1 MQRFLKI
8 AGPVCA
14 LLFSVAC
21 FDSTSQPTNPSQ
33 EIAPSVAATPSPSL
47 STTESAPAA
56 SPKPAPTSNPN
67 PDLSI
72 DANGLSKA
80 AVVIST
86 DRGLI
91 KYRFY
96 PKHAPNTVARMI
108 ELVSQGFYNGLTFH
122 RVEAGFVI
130 QGGDPKGSG
139 TGGSGKKLKAEF
151 NNRKHVAGAL
161 SMARTADPDSADSQ
175 FFICLAPF
183 PHLDGQ
189 YTTFGL
195 VVEGL
200 DVAKAIQKG
209 DKMNAVWVE

>member
-8 AGPVCA
+8 VSLACA

-21 FDSTSQPTNPSQ
+21 FDSTSQPSNPVPT
-33 EIAPSVAATPSPSL
+33 EAAPAAALTAATPSPSP
-47 STTESAPAA
+47 TDA
-56 SPKPAPTSNPN
+56 SPKPAPSSNPN

-72 DANGLSKA
+72 DQSGLSKA
-80 AVVIST
+80 VVVIST

-91 KYRFY
+91 KFRLY
-96 PKHAPNTVARMI
+96 PKHAPNTVARVI

-122 RVEAGFVI
+122 RVEPGFVI
-130 QGGDPKGSG
+130 QGGDPKGTG

-151 NNRKHVAGAL
+151 NNRKHVAGTL
-161 SMARTADPDSADSQ
+161 SMARTADPDSSDSQ

-189 YTTFGL
+189 YTTFGM

>member
-21 FDSTSQPTNPSQ
+21 FDSTSQPTNPVPTEAVSTTALTTATP
-33 EIAPSVAATPSPSL
+33 APSPTDASL
-47 STTESAPAA
+47 
-56 SPKPAPTSNPN
+56 KPAPTSNPN

-72 DANGLSKA
+72 DPSGLSKA
-80 AVVIST
+80 VVVIST

-91 KYRFY
+91 KFRFY
-96 PKHAPNTVARMI
+96 PKHAPNTVARVI

-122 RVEAGFVI
+122 RVEPGFVI
-130 QGGDPKGSG
+130 QGGDPKGTG

-151 NNRKHVAGAL
+151 NNRKHVAGTL
-161 SMARTADPDSADSQ
+161 SMARTADPDSSDSQ

>member
-1 MQRFLKI
+1 MQRFFKI
-8 AGPVCA
+8 VSPVCA

-21 FDSTSQPTNPSQ
+21 FDSTSQPTNPVPT
-33 EIAPSVAATPSPSL
+33 EAALATAIPSPTPSP
-47 STTESAPAA
+47 TETNT
-56 SPKPAPTSNPN
+56 KPAPASNPN

-72 DANGLSKA
+72 DQSGLSKA
-80 AVVIST
+80 VAVIST

-96 PKHAPNTVARMI
+96 PKHAPNTVARVI
-108 ELVSQGFYNGLTFH
+108 ELISQGFYNGLTFH
-122 RVEAGFVI
+122 RVEPGFVI
-130 QGGDPKGSG
+130 QGGDPKGTG

-151 NNRKHVAGAL
+151 NNRKHVAGTL
-161 SMARTADPDSADSQ
+161 SMARTADPDSSDSQ